1 MTHPTISAPVFSTDP
16 ANLDI
21 EILPPADVTD
31 FRRGDW
37 IALDLELITLPRV
50 ADDYYGPNL
59 TFRTHLTENPT
70 SWKTT
75 YREAIG
81 NDLEVKVTGGRM
93 MRNYPLVIHVEKPEV
108 TVSIKGGIG
117 AVPIRF
123 EGLKSSVGLRLY
135 RIVNGEPMPFEQ
147 AVHGNDFW
155 QTDYNPAQDTW
166 SITYNIKL
174 ASEKPNTF
182 LFK

>member
-1 MTHPTISAPVFSTDP
+1 MLPFP
-16 ANLDI
+16 ASHRDLDI
-21 EILPPADVTD
+21 ELLPPAGVTD
-31 FRRGDW
+31 FIRGDR

-50 ADDYYGPNL
+50 ADDYYGPDQA
-59 TFRTHLTENPT
+59 FRTHLTENPT

-81 NDLEVKVTGGRM
+81 NDLAVKITGGRTVQ
-93 MRNYPLVIHVEKPEV
+93 NYPLVIHVEKPEV

-117 AVPIRF
+117 AVPMRF
-123 EGLKSSVGLRLY
+123 EGLNSSVALRLY
-135 RIVNGEPMPFEQ
+135 RIVNGEPILFDK

-155 QTDYNPAQDTW
+155 QTDYNPDQNTW

-174 ASEKPNTF
+174 APEKPTTF